1 MRVPV
6 SIDPLK
12 RSAVP
17 AAQYSFEQFNIRHDL
32 CHSTIDLVAFRVYA
46 FNVYKWRMPMPR
58 AAVDDNNRVALRVR
72 PADKA
77 VIMRAVA
84 LAQTDMTTFILQTAL
99 REAQSVIEEH
109 ERVKLTQ
116 RDSRLVMELL
126 ENPPAPNSKLR
137 KAARAIPERR

>member
-1 MRVPV
+1 
-6 SIDPLK
+6 
-12 RSAVP
+12 
-17 AAQYSFEQFNIRHDL
+17 
-32 CHSTIDLVAFRVYA
+32 
-46 FNVYKWRMPMPR
+46 MPR

-84 LAQTDMTTFILQTAL
+84 LAQTDMTTFILRTAL
-99 REAQSVIEEH
+99 REAQAVIAEH

-126 ENPPAPNSKLR
+126 ENPPAPNVKLR
-137 KAARAIPERR
+137 KAARALARKT